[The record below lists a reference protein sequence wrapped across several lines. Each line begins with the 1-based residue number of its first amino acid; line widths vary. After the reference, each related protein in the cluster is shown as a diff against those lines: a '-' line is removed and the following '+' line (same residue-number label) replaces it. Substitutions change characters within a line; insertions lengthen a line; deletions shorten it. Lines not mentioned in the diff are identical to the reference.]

1 MNEKLKGFLT
11 KDDPSD
17 EELELFL
24 FAMNQQM
31 VARQVLLRNI
41 VREIEPIVDSVNIF
55 ILPRLRSQ
63 RMLPDGL
70 RSEMASAMT
79 TMRDLGLALEMLQ
92 DECQEAHKNMM
103 VRYEG
108 ADNGKHF
115 IKKTNDQQG

>member
-115 IKKTNDQQG
+115 RKKTNDQQG